1 MKVSVAWL
9 AEYVDVGTDVSALA
23 KLLTM
28 AGFEV
33 EAVTPA
39 APPFTGVVVA
49 EVLKTERHPD
59 ADKLNVCQV
68 LGADSQTV
76 TIVCGASN
84 VRPGIKVPLAQVGA
98 RLPAEVV
105 IQRAKLRGIES
116 FGMLCSARELGL
128 GENSEGLLEL
138 PANATTGQNLR
149 EALTLDDAVL
159 TVNFTPNRG
168 DALSVLGLAREV
180 SVLRNTALKVP
191 PIPAVAATVPNT
203 LETRLSAPNACPRLL
218 GRVLVGLNPK
228 ALTPLYMQERLRR
241 AGLRS
246 RGPLVDVTN
255 YVMLELGQPMHAYDL
270 RQLQSFLEV
279 RLAAAGETLTLLE
292 GSTVALEP
300 DMLIIADATGPVGL
314 AGVMGGLKSAIAQ
327 DTCDVFLE
335 VAFFNPDAIAG
346 RGRRFGL
353 LTDASQRFERGVDP
367 FAQVRA
373 LERATALLLE
383 IAGGAAG
390 PVIETCE
397 AAALPTRPPIELS
410 HAYLA
415 RLLGVSIAP
424 NLVVSI
430 LSSLGFVVEATASGV
445 RAIAPS
451 WRFDV
456 TQSADL
462 VEEVA
467 RIYGYNA
474 IPEIDAPMPQRP
486 GLVPEGLIAPERLA
500 ETLVARGYS
509 EVINYTF
516 VDPKMQGLLFPSRT
530 ALALKNPIS
539 SELAEMR
546 ISLWP
551 GLLKVLGDNVRRQ
564 QSRVKIFEF
573 GRRFIVK
580 DTDLTELNTISGLLF
595 GPALSEQWGT
605 QKRVADFYDL
615 KNDVEALFAASGQGL
630 ELRVESLP
638 CLHPGRSAR
647 VLSSAGPCG
656 WLGEL
661 HPQLARALDLSHAP
675 YLFEIDMVALTSAV
689 VPSAVEIS
697 KFPAVRRDLAVV
709 VDETIT
715 FNQLRAS
722 VTVAASSLEHKIV
735 IFDVY
740 RGPGIETGRKSVA
753 LGLIF
758 QEILRTLTESEV
770 DGAMLAVRQQLE
782 RDVGAVC
789 RD

>member
-39 APPFTGVVVA
+39 APPFTDVVVA

-68 LGADSQTV
+68 LGADSQTA

-98 RLPAEVV
+98 RLPGEVV
-105 IQRAKLRGIES
+105 IRRAKLRGIES

-149 EALTLDDAVL
+149 EALALDDVVL

-191 PIPAVAATVPNT
+191 QVPAVAATVPNT
-203 LETRLSAPNACPRLL
+203 LDTRVSAPNACPRLA

-228 ALTPLYMQERLRR
+228 ALTPWYMQERLRR

-270 RQLQSFLEV
+270 RQLQSFIEV
-279 RLAAAGETLTLLE
+279 RHAGVGETLTLLE
-292 GSTVALEP
+292 GSTVTLEP
-300 DMLIIADATGPVGL
+300 DMLVIADATGPVGL
-314 AGVMGGLKSAIAQ
+314 AGVMGGLKSAIAD

-346 RGRRFGL
+346 RGRRLGFV
-353 LTDASQRFERGVDP
+353 TDAAQRFERGVDP
-367 FAQVRA
+367 TGQLRA
-373 LERATALLLE
+373 LERATTLLLE
-383 IAGGAAG
+383 IAGGSAG
-390 PVIETCE
+390 PVVQKTE
-397 AAALPTRPPIELS
+397 AHALPTRQPIDLS

-424 NLVVSI
+424 AQVVSI
-430 LSSLGFVVEATASGV
+430 LSSLGFVVEASANGV
-445 RAIAPS
+445 RALAPS

-486 GLVPEGLIAPERLA
+486 GLVPEGVIAPEQLA
-500 ETLVARGYS
+500 DTLVARGYS

-516 VDPKMQGLLFPSRT
+516 VDPKMQRLLFPKST
-530 ALALKNPIS
+530 ALSLKNPIS

-546 ISLWP
+546 VSLWP

-564 QSRVKIFEF
+564 QPRVKIFEF
-573 GRRFIVK
+573 GRRFVLQGN
-580 DTDLTELNTISGLLF
+580 DLVESNTLSGLWF
-595 GPALSEQWGT
+595 GPAVSEQWGIP
-605 QKRVADFYDL
+605 KRLADFYDL
-615 KNDVEALFAASGQGL
+615 KNDLEALFTASGRRL
-630 ELRVESLP
+630 ELRVDALP

-647 VLSSAGPCG
+647 VLGSAGPCG

-661 HPQLARALDLSHAP
+661 HPQLVKALDLSHAP
-675 YLFEIDMVALTSAV
+675 YLFEVDMDALTVAA
-689 VPSAVEIS
+689 VPSAAEVS

-709 VDETIT
+709 IDETIT

-722 VTVAASSLEHKIV
+722 VTVAASSLNHTLV

-758 QEILRTLTESEV
+758 QELLRTLTESEV
-770 DGAMLAVRQQLE
+770 DDAMLAVRQQLG
-782 RDVGAVC
+782 RDVGAVF

>member
-415 RLLGVSIAP
+415 R
-424 NLVVSI
+424 
-430 LSSLGFVVEATASGV
+430 
-445 RAIAPS
+445 
-451 WRFDV
+451 
-456 TQSADL
+456 
-462 VEEVA
+462 
-467 RIYGYNA
+467 
-474 IPEIDAPMPQRP
+474 
-486 GLVPEGLIAPERLA
+486 
-500 ETLVARGYS
+500 
-509 EVINYTF
+509 
-516 VDPKMQGLLFPSRT
+516 
-530 ALALKNPIS
+530 
-539 SELAEMR
+539 
-546 ISLWP
+546 
-551 GLLKVLGDNVRRQ
+551 
-564 QSRVKIFEF
+564 
-573 GRRFIVK
+573 
-580 DTDLTELNTISGLLF
+580 
-595 GPALSEQWGT
+595 
-605 QKRVADFYDL
+605 
-615 KNDVEALFAASGQGL
+615 
-630 ELRVESLP
+630 
-638 CLHPGRSAR
+638 
-647 VLSSAGPCG
+647 
-656 WLGEL
+656 
-661 HPQLARALDLSHAP
+661 
-675 YLFEIDMVALTSAV
+675 
-689 VPSAVEIS
+689 
-697 KFPAVRRDLAVV
+697 
-709 VDETIT
+709 
-715 FNQLRAS
+715 
-722 VTVAASSLEHKIV
+722 
-735 IFDVY
+735 
-740 RGPGIETGRKSVA
+740 
-753 LGLIF
+753 
-758 QEILRTLTESEV
+758 
-770 DGAMLAVRQQLE
+770 
-782 RDVGAVC
+782 
-789 RD
+789 